1 MPPYPIP
8 LRRDVCAAPM
18 SLSMRQARSSVPHD
32 ALPRGIMHPVTK
44 VWFLPPGHF
53 RKGKRGPDGLFFPF
67 HCYGIPAE
75 PSIGIC
81 VFVRGEKVGI
91 LLPREISLPP
101 IGPGCLAGFS
111 TGGLSPCACRP
122 LHTYPSPH
130 IRKALPH
137 SSIARQKTLAK
148 QARNPLIRAPGLF
161 YGLIRCF
168 SLRRGL
174 YTAQRSG

>member
-8 LRRDVCAAPM
+8 LRRDMCAAPM
-18 SLSMRQARSSVPHD
+18 LLSMGQARRSVSHD

-53 RKGKRGPDGLFFPF
+53 RKEKRGPDGLFFPF

-111 TGGLSPCACRP
+111 TGGLSPYACRP
-122 LHTYPSPH
+122 MHTYPSPH

-137 SSIARQKTLAK
+137 SSIAR
-148 QARNPLIRAPGLF
+148 
-161 YGLIRCF
+161 
-168 SLRRGL
+168 
-174 YTAQRSG
+174 